1 MKTVLSVYAG
11 VTLIDFSILKPA
23 FWMYRSRG
31 FISVYFSL
39 CGICLTKK
47 ISIWFYIKKKK
58 RNQLSVTLST
68 PVREYPSS
76 LQLSL
81 YLWVLLE
88 NRIVPLCWE
97 SLLVYVRGS
106 LDQLCSP
113 GEWTALL
120 TDPFKSNMAD
130 GEVKVGQEKLS
141 SMLHAGKHTDT
152 AHLSPQLFLI
162 CRLCQRWAHWFFSL
176 CLCALSANIVSY
188 KSTAVKRSSS
198 LLL

>member
-1 MKTVLSVYAG
+1 M
-11 VTLIDFSILKPA
+11 
-23 FWMYRSRG
+23 
-31 FISVYFSL
+31 
-39 CGICLTKK
+39 
-47 ISIWFYIKKKK
+47 
-58 RNQLSVTLST
+58 
-68 PVREYPSS
+68 REYPSS

-198 LLL
+198 LLLERKITFYIPLCGSLRDSPLDSSQEGWCASTLTKAYTQAAPSV